1 MNLLDQLLEKRK
13 VNIDELDD
21 QERST
26 YDSIKKELET
36 EITTDTIKKF
46 CESELNALQSQ
57 WLDMDSKGLTDLTI
71 RKEEL
76 IIKARMKNYKDIIKL
91 FWKAENIKKHGE
103 KRVKEILK
111 N

>member
-13 VNIDELDD
+13 IKLDELDD

-46 CESELNALQSQ
+46 CESELSVLQNQ
-57 WLDMDSKGLTDLTI
+57 WLDMDGKGLTDLTI

-76 IIKARMKNYKDIIKL
+76 IIKARMQNYRSIIKL
-91 FWKAENIKKHGE
+91 FWKTENIKKHGK
-103 KRVKEILK
+103 KRIKDILK